1 DRQGQRPGVDARHA
15 GGCDRRHGR
24 PLLRPAVAG
33 LGASAAP
40 PRTVTME
47 LDRLD
52 TQILNILQD
61 DASVPLRALAGM
73 VHASVATCQR
83 RIAQLR
89 ASGVLIKDVALVDR
103 VRVGRPLTAFVSV
116 ELDQQNTALLK
127 VFESL
132 MRQEPDVMACYEVA
146 GEFDFMLVVT
156 AASMDYY

>member
-1 DRQGQRPGVDARHA
+1 
-15 GGCDRRHGR
+15 
-24 PLLRPAVAG
+24 
-33 LGASAAP
+33 
-40 PRTVTME
+40 ME

-61 DASVPLRALAGM
+61 DASVPLRTLAGM

-89 ASGVLIKDVALVDR
+89 ASGILIKDVALVDR

-127 VFESL
+127 MFESL
-132 MRQEPDVMACYEVA
+132 MRGEDDVMACYEVA

-156 AASMDYY
+156 AASMEAYHEFTRRVFTSNNNVRNYKSLFAMNCAKFETKVPLG